1 MMNLVERCP
10 HKANGMTCSTGC
22 FEEGYDPLPSS
33 TPSQGNALHYLDR
46 ARAVDGLSL
55 VRAVLNL
62 TTDGMVAS
70 VEPGT
75 LETDL
80 AGFSRP

>member
-1 MMNLVERCP
+1 MIPWCE
-10 HKANGMTCSTGC
+10 
-22 FEEGYDPLPSS
+22 PSS
-33 TPSQGNALHYLDR
+33 TPSQGHALHHLDR
-46 ARAVDGLSL
+46 ARAADGSSL